1 MDDEQ
6 WKALLEQVRQQG
18 ETLDSAQRRQ
28 SMTQLASSLG
38 VGSGFREELPVSQAG
53 LRAMT
58 VKPRKLR
65 CFSGARDPGS
75 GVVDYSIWRL
85 YAKPVV
91 EDTLL
96 SKGERKRIIVESL
109 LPPVLEIAA
118 SADSTVTCKEVL
130 ELLDRHYG
138 EVTDGYELY
147 IQFRSCIQDIKE
159 TACEYLQRLHLLAL
173 RTSSRGGMEA
183 SDIAKEVLRQLNLKS
198 SEHEKRCSIEYMKDL
213 QKRLKRTYQIAQE
226 AMKKASRRAKV
237 RYDLRVRGAVPEAG
251 DLVLVKLVG
260 LTGKHKL
267 ADKWESEPYEIIRKP
282 DYAMPVYVVK
292 RCDGEGHERT
302 LHRNMLFPLAL
313 PRTDDNAGGIEAGS
327 LPETDTESSGSDSR
341 ALTRSRQA
349 PVEEQSSSYSED
361 EEIQVITDESGNDI
375 QARNA
380 PIVPLNPRQSSAE
393 EPNSNDDTSE
403 QEDEKAPQIR
413 RSTRVK
419 RRPQRF
425 RDGTY
430 VMYPQTVSTSQWK
443 DKFDVL
449 WSNFPE
455 KRQEIY
461 DSLLRDVNL
470 MQS

>member
-1 MDDEQ
+1 M
-6 WKALLEQVRQQG
+6 LFGRQP
-18 ETLDSAQRRQ
+18 R
-28 SMTQLASSLG
+28 LA
-38 VGSGFREELPVSQAG
+38 
-53 LRAMT
+53 
-58 VKPRKLR
+58 
-65 CFSGARDPGS
+65 
-75 GVVDYSIWRL
+75 VD
-85 YAKPVV
+85 
-91 EDTLL
+91 
-96 SKGERKRIIVESL
+96 
-109 LPPVLEIAA
+109 VL
-118 SADSTVTCKEVL
+118 
-130 ELLDRHYG
+130 
-138 EVTDGYELY
+138 
-147 IQFRSCIQDIKE
+147 
-159 TACEYLQRLHLLAL
+159 
-173 RTSSRGGMEA
+173 
-183 SDIAKEVLRQLNLKS
+183 LNLKS
-198 SEHEKRCSIEYMKDL
+198 PEHEKRCSTEYMKHL

-226 AMKKASRRAKV
+226 AMKKASRRAKG

-282 DYAMPVYVVK
+282 DSAMPVYVVK

-313 PRTDDNAGGIEAGS
+313 PQTDDNAGGIEAGS

-341 ALTRSRQA
+341 ALTRSKQA

-361 EEIQVITDESGNDI
+361 EEIQVVTDESGNDI

-380 PIVPLNPRQSSAE
+380 PIVPLNPRQPSAE
-393 EPNSNDDTSE
+393 EPSSNDDTSE
-403 QEDEKAPQIR
+403 QEDENAPQIR

-430 VMYPQTVSTSQWK
+430 VMFPQTVSTSQWK

-461 DSLLRDVNL
+461 DSLLRNVN
-470 MQS
+470 QCSHS